1 MGRMGKRAGVV
12 VGVAVVLSTVLGVAG
27 ASTAAACTQ
36 ADYSVGVFASR
47 LPQVKP
53 GEKGSAVLALQLG
66 LRQRGYGLVGTGNYQ
81 RNTEAAVRDF
91 QRKSGINPSGI
102 VGPKTWNAL
111 LADTYT
117 ASDIGVRH
125 RPQVLPGS
133 RDKRAVDQLRTYL
146 LVISPYQGASGVED
160 WYGPRLQGMVRD
172 FQRRAGIKA
181 SGIVGPR
188 TWAALGRAVA
198 VTGAFSC

>member
-1 MGRMGKRAGVV
+1 M
-12 VGVAVVLSTVLGVAG
+12 
-27 ASTAAACTQ
+27 
-36 ADYSVGVFASR
+36 
-47 LPQVKP
+47 PQVQLQRQHRN
-53 GEKGSAVLALQLG
+53 SARLWLG

-91 QRKSGINPSGI
+91 QRRSRINPSGI

-111 LADTYT
+111 LAGTYT

-133 RDKRAVDQLRTYL
+133 RDKRVVGQLRTYL